1 MRYSV
6 GQPCHELHKCQR
18 GLTLVELIVSM
29 VIISIALGGVLMV
42 MNFTT
47 SHSADP
53 MIQHQAVA
61 IAEAYMEEIVLHPY
75 NNPIGGYSGTNRGLF
90 DDISDYNGLTD
101 AGATNQNGD
110 AIAGLESYTV
120 SVIVDDPASFGPT
133 ANTVLARQISVRVQR
148 GNEVDLIITG
158 YRTDYD

>member
-1 MRYSV
+1 MRDSIV
-6 GQPCHELHKCQR
+6 NSCQPLHKCQR

-61 IAEAYMEEIVLHPY
+61 IAEAYMEEIVLQPY
-75 NNPIGGYSGTNRGLF
+75 NNPTGGYSGTTRSLF
-90 DDISDYNGLTD
+90 DDIGDYDGLND
-101 AGATNQNGD
+101 VGATNQNGD
-110 AIAGLESYTV
+110 AIAGLENYTV
-120 SVIVDDPASFGPT
+120 SVVVAAPASFGPA
-133 ANTVLARQISVRVQR
+133 ANVVQARKISVRVQR
-148 GNEVDLIITG
+148 GADVDLFLTG
-158 YRTDYD
+158 YRVDYD